1 MREHPPCHTMF
12 RWMPL
17 SLREVINMFV
27 TIRVIQGAI
36 SASSWIIVSQE
47 SSFFC
52 HLWNI
57 PRHVPVSSRTSSI
70 KWFSSTAEQ
79 WISWT
84 LFYFSLSVLLVI
96 LQWPLESWLGSG
108 CRCSTGRKPLSSP
121 KQSTK
126 GQRHE
131 SQFTCEDRG
140 REGGKS
146 SKSYRAFFPSFFS
159 YLSVRK
165 EISIRH
171 WEQMSGGWDKWPCE
185 PPVGM
190 RLISL

>member
-1 MREHPPCHTMF
+1 MREHPPCQTVF
-12 RWMPL
+12 RWMSL

-84 LFYFSLSVLLVI
+84 LFYFSLSVLLLI

-121 KQSTK
+121 EQSTK
-126 GQRHE
+126 GQRRFPIYMWR
-131 SQFTCEDRG
+131 QRQRG
-140 REGGKS
+140 REELKKLQS
-146 SKSYRAFFPSFFS
+146 FFPSFFS